1 MKEQTAIVTGGNS
14 GIGKAIATRL
24 AEAGWRII
32 VAGRREEKNREVADN
47 LNRKYAGEVMPM
59 RADVSEEED
68 CQTLVKKAQSAW
80 GRLDLLVNNA
90 GIGPSSTTMAEGR
103 TEDLERVMR
112 TNVYGPFWCSKHAWN
127 LLDKNEPDARTGV
140 RGSIIHVASL
150 CSVDAWAGIGFYAMS
165 KHALLA
171 LSKTLSDEG
180 TERAIRSTA
189 ICPAL
194 VATPMNDPEDNNAI
208 TPDDIAGTVMYLL
221 SLSSNAWPTELVI
234 NRRGAD

>member
-1 MKEQTAIVTGGNS
+1 MNKKTAIVTGGNS

-24 AEAGWRII
+24 AEAGWRVLI
-32 VAGRREEKNREVADN
+32 AGRREEKNREVADE
-47 LNRKYAGEVMPM
+47 LNGKYSGEVIAM
-59 RADVSEEED
+59 RADVSEEGD
-68 CQTLVKKAQSAW
+68 CQSLVEKAEAAW

-90 GIGPSSTTMAEGR
+90 GISASSPTIAEGR
-103 TEDLERVMR
+103 TEDLEKVMR
-112 TNVYGPFWCSKHAWN
+112 TNVYGPFWCSKYAWK
-127 LLDKNEPDARTGV
+127 LLEKNEPDAATGV
-140 RGSIIHVASL
+140 RGSIIHIASL

-194 VATPMNDPEDNNAI
+194 VATPMNDPADNDAI